1 MSDIA
6 PGAGLSFPTFHERS
20 EKMTPLDL
28 ARVELTEKMRELIRD
43 SFVTSAGLDAVQKA
57 TNLVSL
63 AVEQV
68 RSNKRQPG
76 EDASQMVFLD
86 RSPLM
91 GAMNALSIPLVMTI
105 EGTGDE
111 RSIVGRA
118 VFTEP
123 YEGPPGHVHGG
134 YVAAAFDEVLGM
146 AQSLSGRPGLTG
158 NLSVTYRRPTPLY
171 VELVFRGVVSS
182 VEGRKIFTHGTLHHG
197 NVLCAE
203 ATGLF
208 LSMKPD
214 VMARLFRDQQQGAL
228 TDLQ

>member
-1 MSDIA
+1 MSEIE

-20 EKMTPLDL
+20 EKMTPVDL
-28 ARVELTEKMRELIRD
+28 ARVELTEKIRELIRD
-43 SFVTSAGLDAVQKA
+43 SFVTNAGLDAVQEA

-68 RSNKRQPG
+68 RSNKRLPG

-91 GAMNALSIPLVMTI
+91 GAMNALSMPLVMTI
-105 EGTGDE
+105 KGTGED
-111 RSIVGRA
+111 RSIEGRV
-118 VFTEP
+118 VFTQP

-134 YVAAAFDEVLGM
+134 YVAAGFDEVLGM
-146 AQSLSGRPGLTG
+146 AQSVTGRPGLTG
-158 NLSVTYRRPTPLY
+158 NLSVTYRRPTPLF
-171 VELVFRGVVSS
+171 VELVYRGVCTEV
-182 VEGRKIFTHGTLHHG
+182 VGRKIFTQGTLHHG
-197 NVLCAE
+197 DVLCAE

-214 VMARLFRDQQQGAL
+214 VMSRLFRDYQQSAL
-228 TDLQ
+228 TDPQ